1 MIFNIQQVVK
11 IHQQHNIQH
20 HIFLNQVILCLNI
33 FKNYF
38 YIEKRKYSKYN
49 EIDNQH
55 KSILV
60 PSIGCKKNSFIFLTF
75 ISYILFPSW

>member
-1 MIFNIQQVVK
+1 MMIFNIQQVVK

-20 HIFLNQVILCLNI
+20 HIFLNQVILYLNI
-33 FKNYF
+33 FLNYF
-38 YIEKRKYSKYN
+38 CTEKRKYSKYN

-60 PSIGCKKNSFIFLTF
+60 PSIGCKEIP
-75 ISYILFPSW
+75 LFF